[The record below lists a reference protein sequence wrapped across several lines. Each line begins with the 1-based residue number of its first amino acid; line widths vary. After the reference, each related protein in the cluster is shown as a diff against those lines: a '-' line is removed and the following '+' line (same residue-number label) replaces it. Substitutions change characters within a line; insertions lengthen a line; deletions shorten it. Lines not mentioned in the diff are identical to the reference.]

1 MGCTPDARVDY
12 WGVVLQTDMEVTM
25 STLSFDGKVAV
36 ITGAGGGLGRQHAL
50 LLANRGALVVV
61 NDLGGS
67 VDGTGSSSSAAQKVV
82 DEIKAAGGEAVANY
96 DSVATV
102 EGGESIVKTA
112 IDTFGRIDIV
122 INNAGILRDK
132 SFHNMTSDL
141 VDPVIDVHLKGAFN
155 VTRPAWLHM
164 REQGYGRIVSTSS
177 AAGIFGNFGQTNYG
191 AAKMGLVGFTRVLA
205 VEGAKYN
212 IKANAIAPLALTR
225 MTEDIMGPLGEK
237 LAPELVSPITAWLA
251 HEDCD
256 VSGEVYSVGGGRVAR
271 VFIGETH
278 GFYKDNHTVEDIRD
292 NWANIRNTDKYIIPS
307 NIGEETAYYIEV
319 FKNA

>member
-1 MGCTPDARVDY
+1 
-12 WGVVLQTDMEVTM
+12 MEVTM
-25 STLSFDGKVAV
+25 STLSFDGKVAI

-50 LLANRGALVVV
+50 LLARRGALVVV

-67 VDGTGSSSSAAQKVV
+67 VDGTGSSESAAQKVV
-82 DEIKAAGGEAVANY
+82 DEITAAGGEAIANY
-96 DSVATV
+96 DSVATP

-112 IDTFGRIDIV
+112 VDTFGRIDIV

-132 SFHNMTSDL
+132 SFHNMTPDL
-141 VDPVIDVHLKGAFN
+141 MNPVFDVHLKGAFH

-205 VEGAKYN
+205 LEGAKYN

-225 MTEDIMGPLGEK
+225 MTEDIMGPLGDK
-237 LAPELVSPITAWLA
+237 LAPELITPIAAWLS

-271 VFIGETH
+271 VFIGETK
-278 GFYKDNHTVEDIRD
+278 GFYKSDLSLEDIRD
-292 NWANIRNTDKYIIPS
+292 NWSTIRDTDGYFVPA
-307 NIGEETAYYIEV
+307 NIGEETAYYMEV

>member
-1 MGCTPDARVDY
+1 MGRAHEPN
-12 WGVVLQTDMEVTM
+12 DMEVTM

-50 LLANRGALVVV
+50 LLAKRGALVVV
-61 NDLGGS
+61 KDLGGS
-67 VDGTGSSSSAAQKVV
+67 VDGIGSSESAAQKVV

-96 DSVATV
+96 DSVATP
-102 EGGESIVKTA
+102 EGGEAIVKTA

-132 SFHNMTSDL
+132 TFHNMTSDL
-141 VDPVIDVHLKGAFN
+141 LNPVIDVHLKGAFN
-155 VTRPAWLHM
+155 VTRPAWIHM

-177 AAGIFGNFGQTNYG
+177 AAGVFGNFGQTNYG

-225 MTEDIMGPLGEK
+225 MTEDIMGPLGDK
-237 LAPELVSPITAWLA
+237 LAPELVSPIAAWLA

-271 VFIGETH
+271 VFIAETQ
-278 GFYKDNHTVEDIRD
+278 GYYKSDLSMEDIRD
-292 NWANIRNTDKYIIPS
+292 NWKKIRSEDGYFVPS
-307 NIGEETAYYIEV
+307 NIGEETAYYMNV